1 MSIGWS
7 PGFASLSPLSR
18 GGGAQAET
26 AEEPGD
32 QRTAAS
38 TASARRAL
46 TGSSHDNFV
55 RRRCVR
61 MPSFLKARNSKRMLA
76 ARTARRTQTLSATLC
91 LGIIVSGC
99 GGGGGG
105 GSTPPVP
112 TPTPGGKIQHVII
125 VFQENRSPDNL
136 FRGLPNADTNPAY
149 GLNSQGGEVT
159 LQPIDLEVAFDLG
172 HSHPEFLTEW
182 DNGKLDGWNNEP
194 VTQCNRLQCPPGPQ
208 RPYEYVPEA
217 QVQQYWDLAQQYV
230 FGDRMF
236 QTNRGPSFPSHQYI
250 ISGTALAAP
259 NYVPYVIEDNP
270 TNGDHTPPGGCS
282 STRGTLVPLMDPL
295 SGAVEQSVYPCFDHP
310 VLMDLLDARHLA
322 WRYYQPQTPP
332 ASGLWTLDAIKHIVD
347 GPDLADISAPN
358 TNILND
364 ISTGNL
370 PAVSW
375 VIPTDAESDH
385 PEGGGLGPSWVATI
399 ANAVG
404 SSAYWNSTALI
415 VTWDDWGGWYDHVA
429 PPTRND
435 DELGFRVPLIVV
447 SAYAKAGYVS
457 HVQYEFGSIL
467 KFIEQQLGLG
477 SLGYTDALANDLSDC
492 FDFTQTPRKYQQIQ
506 SKYSRSFFLRMPNDT
521 RPIEDE

>member
-1 MSIGWS
+1 MPMRSHAVFPEGAKQQLIERY
-7 PGFASLSPLSR
+7 SLPR
-18 GGGAQAET
+18 HYRE
-26 AEEPGD
+26 
-32 QRTAAS
+32 R
-38 TASARRAL
+38 
-46 TGSSHDNFV
+46 V
-55 RRRCVR
+55 RRC
-61 MPSFLKARNSKRMLA
+61 
-76 ARTARRTQTLSATLC
+76 
-91 LGIIVSGC
+91 
-99 GGGGGG
+99 GGG

-230 FGDRMF
+230 FGD
-236 QTNRGPSFPSHQYI
+236 
-250 ISGTALAAP
+250 
-259 NYVPYVIEDNP
+259 
-270 TNGDHTPPGGCS
+270 
-282 STRGTLVPLMDPL
+282 
-295 SGAVEQSVYPCFDHP
+295 
-310 VLMDLLDARHLA
+310 
-322 WRYYQPQTPP
+322 
-332 ASGLWTLDAIKHIVD
+332 
-347 GPDLADISAPN
+347 
-358 TNILND
+358 
-364 ISTGNL
+364 
-370 PAVSW
+370 
-375 VIPTDAESDH
+375 
-385 PEGGGLGPSWVATI
+385 
-399 ANAVG
+399 
-404 SSAYWNSTALI
+404 
-415 VTWDDWGGWYDHVA
+415 
-429 PPTRND
+429 
-435 DELGFRVPLIVV
+435 
-447 SAYAKAGYVS
+447 
-457 HVQYEFGSIL
+457 

>member
-1 MSIGWS
+1 MRSHAVF
-7 PGFASLSPLSR
+7 PE
-18 GGGAQAET
+18 GAKQQT
-26 AEEPGD
+26 Y
-32 QRTAAS
+32 
-38 TASARRAL
+38 ARR
-46 TGSSHDNFV
+46 SHRASYADIERYSLPRHYRERV
-55 RRRCVR
+55 RRC
-61 MPSFLKARNSKRMLA
+61 
-76 ARTARRTQTLSATLC
+76 
-91 LGIIVSGC
+91 
-99 GGGGGG
+99 GGG

-230 FGDRMF
+230 FGD
-236 QTNRGPSFPSHQYI
+236 
-250 ISGTALAAP
+250 
-259 NYVPYVIEDNP
+259 
-270 TNGDHTPPGGCS
+270 
-282 STRGTLVPLMDPL
+282 
-295 SGAVEQSVYPCFDHP
+295 
-310 VLMDLLDARHLA
+310 
-322 WRYYQPQTPP
+322 
-332 ASGLWTLDAIKHIVD
+332 
-347 GPDLADISAPN
+347 
-358 TNILND
+358 
-364 ISTGNL
+364 
-370 PAVSW
+370 
-375 VIPTDAESDH
+375 
-385 PEGGGLGPSWVATI
+385 
-399 ANAVG
+399 
-404 SSAYWNSTALI
+404 
-415 VTWDDWGGWYDHVA
+415 
-429 PPTRND
+429 
-435 DELGFRVPLIVV
+435 
-447 SAYAKAGYVS
+447 
-457 HVQYEFGSIL
+457 